1 MTEIERIRDLLYYTY
16 KGPCW
21 HGPALAQ
28 NLEGITAAQAAEH
41 PIGEGHSIWELVQH
55 ATAWINVVINTL
67 DGQTYAVLPTEQDW
81 AAISAQDDAAWESA
95 LEILDSS
102 MDALCGAVAELT
114 DDKLDVLVPGQ
125 DFSYY
130 WMLNGVVAHNTYHSG
145 QVGILRKAFAQ
156 VANA

>member
-28 NLEGITAAQAAEH
+28 NLEGITAAQAAER
-41 PIGEGHSIWELVQH
+41 PIGEGHCIWELVQH
-55 ATAWINVVINTL
+55 VTAWINVVINTL